1 MVGSGPNW
9 EESIGSQRQNQ
20 FLNLERRRDRKI
32 SVHTTHTRGSQS
44 RGGSHLSH
52 EENTRSMQ
60 LEINRL
66 RRRLHREQRR
76 ETPSSSD
83 PSSED
88 DNDNS
93 YRPKSKTPP
102 SESFSC
108 DQDRHYKQRR
118 EILSRQG
125 LGNNAIG
132 KALNQISKSPFTRR
146 IKDRKL
152 PRQFTQPTFIM
163 YNGKTDPVEH
173 VSHFNQRMA
182 VHSRNKILMC
192 KVFPSSLGPIA
203 MR

>member
-20 FLNLERRRDRKI
+20 FLNLERMRDRKI
-32 SVHTTHTRGSQS
+32 SVHTTHTGGSQS
-44 RGGSHLSH
+44 LGGSHLSH

-66 RRRLHREQRR
+66 RRRLHREQHR

-83 PSSED
+83 PSSKD

-108 DQDRHYKQRR
+108 DQDHHYRRRR

-132 KALNQISKSPFTRR
+132 RALNQISKSPFTRR
-146 IKDRKL
+146 IKDGKL

-163 YNGKTDPVEH
+163 YNDKTDPVEH

-192 KVFPSSLGPIA
+192 KVFPSSLGPMA